1 MLTLTRRALNPRRLP
16 ACLPDDLLATSSRY
30 RPYSKST
37 AESAVTKPTITK
49 KKYSELP
56 ALHPLSDAGLSS
68 QITSNNHDAHYPR
81 VPECASLSPDRLPL
95 SVNMT
100 DHSQL
105 GF

>member
-1 MLTLTRRALNPRRLP
+1 MCFRVALNPRRLP
-16 ACLPDDLLATSSRY
+16 ARLPDNLLAASSRY

-37 AESAVTKPTITK
+37 TASAVTKPTTTK

-56 ALHPLSDAGLSS
+56 ALHPLSDAALSS
-68 QITSNNHDAHYPR
+68 QITSNNNHHAHYPH
-81 VPECASLSPDRLPL
+81 VPECASFSPDCLPL
-95 SVNMT
+95 SVNMI